1 MRRQQQCVLPTVIT
15 FYFLETCNSSEL
27 WAKYV
32 AKAADF
38 LVYSLDRNK
47 NPTSLDNVLNYTIL
61 QDPLI
66 KVVPNRLRE
75 EGL

>member
-1 MRRQQQCVLPTVIT
+1 MRRQQQRVLPTVIT
-15 FYFLETCNSSEL
+15 FYFLETCNSSDL

-32 AKAADF
+32 AKLAGF
-38 LVYSLDRNK
+38 STKVMIEK
-47 NPTSLDNVLNYTIL
+47 NPTSLGNVLNYTIL
-61 QDPLI
+61 QGPLI